1 MTITYKGRKFQT
13 SRVDFG
19 INSDGILIMSFD
31 GAVVENPDMGQV
43 SITE

>member
-1 MTITYKGRKFQT
+1 MTLTYKGRKFQT

-19 INSDGILIMSFD
+19 INSDGILIMSF
-31 GAVVENPDMGQV
+31 GSGVVENPDLGQL

>member
-1 MTITYKGRKFQT
+1 MTLKYKGREFQT

-19 INSDGILIMSFD
+19 INSDGIVIMSFD
-31 GAVVENPDMGQV
+31 KGVVENPDMGQV

>member
-1 MTITYKGRKFQT
+1 MTLTYKGRKFQT

-19 INSDGILIMSFD
+19 INSDGILVMLFD
-31 GAVVENPDMGQV
+31 KGVVENPDMGQV

>member
-1 MTITYKGRKFQT
+1 MTLKYKDREFQT

-19 INSDGILIMSFD
+19 INSDGILTMSFD
-31 GAVVENPDMGQV
+31 KGVVENPDMGQV